1 MEHLQSS
8 AEHLQSIRHCRCS
21 SELNS
26 PKIPAL
32 TVFLYR
38 CGEWVAINTEI
49 SKYMDFQIVI
59 SATEKNEAEKE
70 TRGYEARG
78 RGVAIL
84 KRVVRKPHWVTV
96 KQIPANGK
104 MHRKV

>member
-1 MEHLQSS
+1 M
-8 AEHLQSIRHCRCS
+8 
-21 SELNS
+21 
-26 PKIPAL
+26 
-32 TVFLYR
+32 
-38 CGEWVAINTEI
+38 AINTEI

-70 TRGYEARG
+70 TSGYEAR
-78 RGVAIL
+78 RCGVAIL

-104 MHRKV
+104 MYRKV